1 MTASSLPRSARR
13 RPAAVAIGLW
23 ILLAIVV
30 FNVTYDW
37 QTRAAG
43 HAFVQSQLA
52 RRQQGE
58 PIISINDGFRPMVRE
73 AAANSAVWLVLIAA
87 AGSGATLI
95 VARND
100 ALSEREPKG

>member
-1 MTASSLPRSARR
+1 MTTSPLPGLARR

-52 RRQQGE
+52 RRQQRQPTITVNE
-58 PIISINDGFRPMVRE
+58 GFRPMVRE
-73 AAANSAVWLVLIAA
+73 AASDSVVWLVLIAA

-95 VARND
+95 AAGNQARG
-100 ALSEREPKG
+100 EPKG